1 MRGLII
7 LVFSAILAVGYS
19 KGFNHIPCI
28 LNIFGDIQFN
38 FLYCKTISS
47 EFFNFKLNVV
57 PERHPDNNMRALCVH
72 NAQIRADHTA

>member
-7 LVFSAILAVGYS
+7 LVCSAIWAVGYS

-28 LNIFGDIQFN
+28 LNIFGDIQLN
-38 FLYCKTISS
+38 FLYCTIIPS
-47 EFFNFKLNVV
+47 EFFNFQLNVV

-72 NAQIRADHTA
+72 NAQTREDHRA